1 MNPSPLPQ
9 EQSAAVPPPLP
20 SAGQKSHVLRNVL
33 VGAVVLVGLVLGGL
47 VASCPDEAQLRSA
60 LYGEL
65 GPKYKTIL
73 ENAGVWARALHLPHL
88 VYHNHVVYSTLG
100 WTQAGTE
107 TRMASGM
114 AGRVQLTPK
123 VKEIK
128 TMLLSVPVLRSKLSE
143 KD

>member
-88 VYHNHVVYSTLG
+88 MYHKFTPRWDGHRQELKRG
-100 WTQAGTE
+100 WRPEWPGV
-107 TRMASGM
+107 S
-114 AGRVQLTPK
+114 
-123 VKEIK
+123 
-128 TMLLSVPVLRSKLSE
+128 S
-143 KD
+143 